1 MNNEIKNRIE
11 QCNNRVGKL
20 LQIMNLNIDDNNVLH
35 SEEVIR
41 CKSKLIKEKC
51 YVYKFYVVPN
61 NYYDLTLLQRRDI
74 LQAKE
79 LNQLCKSIIFEN
91 TACSH
96 KNYDDPTDSRYYCV
110 IVQYATRFDAELL
123 KDVIHVLRK
132 PTERIQRN
140 KFHFKL
146 ASEDD
151 SFRISGFKHNA
162 ITPFGLKLQIPFVLC
177 SRIVETA
184 PDWFYMGGGQ
194 IDVKLGMPTKD
205 FIRSMKP
212 IIGRISKLEE
222 VED

>member
-1 MNNEIKNRIE
+1 MNEIIIDRIAAF
-11 QCNNRVGKL
+11 NNRVNTSLQTKKL
-20 LQIMNLNIDDNNVLH
+20 IIDDSNVLH
-35 SEEVIR
+35 SEEVTR
-41 CKSKLIKEKC
+41 CKSKLIKEGC
-51 YVYKFYVVPN
+51 YVFKFYVVPS

-74 LQAKE
+74 LKAKD

-91 TACSH
+91 TACLH
-96 KNYDDPTDSRYYCV
+96 KNYDDITDSRYYCV

-123 KDVIHVLRK
+123 RDVIHVLRK
-132 PTERIQRN
+132 PTERIPRN

-146 ASEDD
+146 ASEED

-162 ITPFGLKLQIPFVLC
+162 ITPYGLKLQIPFVLC
-177 SRIVETA
+177 SRIVETS

-194 IDVKLGMPTKD
+194 IDVKLGIPTND

-222 VED
+222 LED